1 MKRQIYIVDAIVV
14 DANGAFAHMSGYPKA
29 FDSKNYLDK
38 ATTTETAVDI
48 AKKRAEGDMSE
59 TFGAMCKVDTRQL
72 QTVTLMTADGFLL
85 ESKKLGMIADLP
97 DSEPQETPAE

>member
-14 DANGAFAHMSGYPKA
+14 DANGTFAHMSGYPKT
-29 FDSKNYLDK
+29 FDSKNFLDK
-38 ATTTETAVDI
+38 ATATETAVDI

-72 QTVTLMTADGFLL
+72 QTVTLMTADGFLI